1 MIRKIILYL
10 ILTICA
16 AIFLV
21 PFYFMFMGSFKATS
35 EIFSINFVSLPKH
48 GFKLYNYVDLFR
60 DAQFGR
66 SLANSFIVSTSYI
79 LLILLFSS
87 LGGFAFS
94 KYRFP
99 GRNILFIVLLSTI
112 MLPPQITYIPL
123 FILMSKLRWVST
135 YYALVIPRMLHEFGL
150 PFTIFLMRQYIGFV
164 PNDILDSARTDGC
177 REFRIYA
184 QIVLP
189 MVKPGLLVVGLIV
202 FMASWN
208 DFMWPL
214 IIVNKQDMYTVSLTV
229 ARLFG
234 TQREVQWG
242 QVMAACFMSSLP
254 LIIIFVIFRK
264 TFISGITAGALK

>member
-1 MIRKIILYL
+1 MARKLILYL
-10 ILTICA
+10 ILFTCA
-16 AIFLV
+16 AVFLV
-21 PFYFMFMGSFKATS
+21 PFYFMLMGSFKSTS

-48 GFKLYNYVDLFR
+48 GFKFYNYGDLFR
-60 DAQFGR
+60 DARFGR
-66 SLANSFIVSTSYI
+66 SLLNSFVVSTSYI

-87 LGGFAFS
+87 LAGFAFS

-99 GRNILFIVLLSTI
+99 GRDFLFILLLSTI
-112 MLPPQITYIPL
+112 MLPPLITYIPL
-123 FILMSKLRWVST
+123 FILMTKLKWVST

-177 REFRIYA
+177 REFGIYLR
-184 QIVLP
+184 IVLP
-189 MVKPGLLVVGLIV
+189 MVKPGLLVVGMIV

-214 IIVNKQDMYTVSLTV
+214 IVVNTQEMYTVSLTV

-254 LIIIFVIFRK
+254 LIIIFVLFRK
-264 TFISGITAGALK
+264 TFISGITAGAIK